1 MKVSQNFDDAL
12 VYVKAYNRKKH
23 DEFLSIVIDLKLK
36 RGGRRIATRVKRLFK
51 GHSDLILGFNTR
63 ISNQTSS

>member
-1 MKVSQNFDDAL
+1 

-23 DEFLSIVIDLKLK
+23 DEFLNIVIDLKLK

-51 GHSDLILGFNTR
+51 GHSDFILGFNTR